1 MQIKNVPVSE
11 LRNNT
16 GQIEGLP
23 ENARIIKDARFKK
36 LVRSIKD
43 DPEMLEIREVVAYD
57 TGSVLVVIMGNMR
70 LRVCQE
76 LKISEVPTKILPTDT
91 PVEKLRAYS
100 VKDNVSSGNWDY
112 DILSS
117 GFDLPE
123 LELYGLDLGT
133 FAPNV
138 NPNQNASSVTDK
150 QMDDAGNDIN
160 KRLLGLQS
168 EFKDVIC
175 PKCGENFSVSF

>member
-36 LVRSIKD
+36 LVQSIKD

-57 TGSVLVVIMGNMR
+57 TGSELVVIMGNMR

-76 LKISEVPTKILPTDT
+76 RKIREVPPKILPTDT
-91 PVEKLRAYS
+91 PVKKRGAYS
-100 VKDNVSSGNWDY
+100 VK
-112 DILSS
+112 
-117 GFDLPE
+117 
-123 LELYGLDLGT
+123 
-133 FAPNV
+133 
-138 NPNQNASSVTDK
+138 K
-150 QMDDAGNDIN
+150 
-160 KRLLGLQS
+160 
-168 EFKDVIC
+168 
-175 PKCGENFSVSF
+175 NF